1 MNGGKATPFGD
12 QSGAVA
18 LMAALGLAIVL
29 VMAALAI
36 DIGHLVTAKAELQ
49 SAADAG
55 ALAGARGLVPYTT
68 TTPPPQ
74 PNWVLGQSRASQAVR
89 VNKIDGVPLTDCQA
103 QPGYWSLALKTLQ
116 STGIVPTSNDVP
128 AIKVTLAKA
137 AGTNGGP
144 VRMMF
149 APILGRSF
157 CELRAQA
164 LAFISAPSG
173 IPPHGGLFPLATPKA
188 LVDQYWPLDQPVS
201 FKIGSTYHNPVGGQW
216 TSFLVDANN
225 VPTIRDLIDNGNPS
239 AVNIGDN
246 IWIQPGTKTT
256 LFGDAA
262 SKIGSTV
269 LLPVV
274 TTDFGTHSYT
284 PVLGFVSFYIE
295 DSVGGSGK
303 YVLGHFVKDRAVD
316 KATAG
321 GPYFGTFVPPKQ
333 AL

>member
-55 ALAGARGLVPYTT
+55 ALAGARGLVPYNTAA
-68 TTPPPQ
+68 PPPQ
-74 PNWVLGQSRASQAVR
+74 PNWALGQSRASQAVR
-89 VNKIDGVPLTDCQA
+89 VNQIDGVPLTDCQA
-103 QPGYWSLALKTLQ
+103 QPGYWNLALKTLQ

-137 AGTNGGP
+137 AGANGGP

-188 LVDQYWPLDQPVS
+188 LVDQYWPLDHPVS
-201 FKIGSTYHNPVGGQW
+201 
-216 TSFLVDANN
+216 A
-225 VPTIRDLIDNGNPS
+225 TIIRW
-239 AVNIGDN
+239 AVNGLPF
-246 IWIQPGTKTT
+246 WWMPTTFPPSGTSLTT
-256 LFGDAA
+256 ATPAPSISATISGFSREPRTPCSA
-262 SKIGSTV
+262 TR
-269 LLPVV
+269 LP
-274 TTDFGTHSYT
+274 
-284 PVLGFVSFYIE
+284 
-295 DSVGGSGK
+295 
-303 YVLGHFVKDRAVD
+303 R
-316 KATAG
+316 
-321 GPYFGTFVPPKQ
+321 
-333 AL
+333 